1 MIRPLSLQYVGF
13 RSTAD
18 SREYTLRVRG
28 PEEPRQFTI
37 SIPHTAFAA
46 HRARYQD
53 APDICFHKLTRELA
67 ANAELGAGHRLAV
80 SDAELAEYRES
91 QTKKGPERRARAPKV
106 PR

>member
-1 MIRPLSLQYVGF
+1 MNRPLSLQYVGF
-13 RSTAD
+13 RSTAAG
-18 SREYTLRVRG
+18 REYTLRVSG
-28 PEEPRQFTI
+28 PEEPCQYTV
-37 SIPHTAFAA
+37 SIPHAAFAA

-67 ANAELGAGHRLAV
+67 ANAGLAPGHPLAV

-106 PR
+106 LR